1 MSKVSVVKL
10 IAGYELVIAV
20 VWNLYVVMK
29 LEGGAGWEE
38 MAPGGEAMA
47 PGGRRWPQVG
57 RRWLQVGGDG
67 SRRAGDRLAGGG
79 AEQSRAR
86 W

>member
-47 PGGRRWPQVG
+47 PGELPS
-57 RRWLQVGGDG
+57 LF
-67 SRRAGDRLAGGG
+67 SLRLPCEIDVSNA
-79 AEQSRAR
+79 SLVITL

>member
-38 MAPGGEAMA
+38 MAPGGQAT
-47 PGGRRWPQVG
+47 G
-57 RRWLQVGGDG
+57 
-67 SRRAGDRLAGGG
+67 
-79 AEQSRAR
+79 
-86 W
+86 